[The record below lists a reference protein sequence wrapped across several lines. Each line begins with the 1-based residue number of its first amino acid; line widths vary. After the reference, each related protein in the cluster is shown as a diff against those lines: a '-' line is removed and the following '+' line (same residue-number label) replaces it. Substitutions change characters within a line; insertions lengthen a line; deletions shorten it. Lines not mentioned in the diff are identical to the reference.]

1 MDETNISLDQ
11 LEALQSLE
19 SLEWLEGLESLEG
32 LDWMQALDYWN
43 TFNPDVGN
51 TLNLIDMWLNI
62 FTLLSFI
69 WMWYGIY
76 VLAKKMWVK
85 HAWMWW
91 VPLVQ
96 YYTLCKVAGV
106 WFFKHMVL
114 PFLILVW
121 IALVA
126 LIIAWLWFI
135 WSKWGVWLNILLS
148 WMIVGFSYLG
158 AYIFSIVRYFW
169 ILSPISKKTW
179 RWGWTTAGLFFFPF
193 IMFPV
198 VAYKYKK
205 WENSDELINT
215 VKEVDEKDMTDK
227 KVEL

>member
-32 LDWMQALDYWN
+32 LDWIQALDYWN
-43 TFNPDVGN
+43 TFNPDVEN

-62 FTLLSFI
+62 FILLSFI

-96 YYTLCKVAGV
+96 YYALCKIAGV
-106 WFFKHMVL
+106 WFFKH
-114 PFLILVW
+114 
-121 IALVA
+121 
-126 LIIAWLWFI
+126 IIAPILWFI
-135 WSKWGVWLNILLS
+135 VAIVWWWIISFWLMWGWRYDNLAKVLIVMWIL
-148 WMIVGFSYLG
+148 YLI
-158 AYIFSIVRYFW
+158 AYIFSIVRYVQ

-215 VKEVDEKDMTDK
+215 VKEVDEKEMIDK